1 MRARLRSD
9 FVLKG
14 GETMLPISR
23 RTFHHLL
30 LMSAGCELGLWDHP
44 ALLRAERPTVALQ
57 PLAAQIKRL
66 LNALQS
72 LGEPLSQNEVVALNA
87 AFANPSEGAGIE
99 QVQGILDQHV
109 LLNVEINP
117 ESRISVSRGL
127 AKAQLVEQGWRTFLI
142 KVRNQA
148 GDTSPF
154 NIYCPQAR
162 PMGRMSALA
171 ITGVHDFTNGAVD
184 IVEARDRWAAAN
196 NWDKPPLQPTLSG
209 LEIEYRV
216 LQIYSRD
223 RGQREASL
231 EARAG
236 AGEQDLGY
244 RSTLSILFDCRPT
257 NDFKLQIPDVDGRPT
272 TASLLITDSLNR
284 VYPEQ
289 GKRSLPDLWFERQIY
304 RRDGETIRLPAGT
317 FSIEYGRG
325 PEYLRKRISLSVLPG
340 TPAPVALSLERWV
353 KPDQHGYYS
362 GDTHIHAAGCAHYE
376 SPYEGVTPE
385 VMFRQVQGEAL
396 DIGDVLTWAPGYY
409 YQKRFF
415 SGHVHQFEQ
424 STGSSP
430 KGSGSVSVNSAML
443 RYDIEVS
450 GFPSSHCGHL
460 VLLRLAEQNYPGTT
474 TLDEWP
480 SWNVPILKWA
490 KAQGAVTGYAHSA
503 GGLTVDS
510 TELPNYLMPRFD
522 SSGAN
527 EYIVDVTHGDLIDF
541 ISGCDLWPFAELN
554 IWYHVL
560 NCGFRTSFAG
570 ETDFPCI
577 TDQHV
582 GGGRSYVRLDVPPSG
597 DEGYSNWVSGIKEG
611 RSYVGDGR
619 SHIFAF
625 SIAHEGRAA
634 QNNQVILKK
643 ATDVHVTAK
652 VCARLEPEID
662 DGTEKIHKASPYDR
676 PYWHLERARIGTS
689 RTVPVELIVN
699 GIPVQRR
706 EIEADGTLHAVE
718 FDVPIGQSSWLA
730 LRILPSSHANPIE
743 VLVDGTPV
751 RACRK
756 SAEWCRKAVDICWQ
770 QKALRIRTSEVE
782 EAKAAFDHA
791 RSTYD
796 RIISE
801 CHI

>member
-1 MRARLRSD
+1 MRCPPYE
-9 FVLKG
+9 
-14 GETMLPISR
+14 GETFDLILLRKGVEAMLPISR
-23 RTFHHLL
+23 RTFHRLI
-30 LMSAGCELGLWDHP
+30 LMSLGSGLVVWDRP
-44 ALLRAERPTVALQ
+44 ALLRAEGPRVPLQ
-57 PLAAQIKRL
+57 PFAAQIKRL

-87 AFANPSEGAGIE
+87 AFANPSEGVGIE
-99 QVQGILDQHV
+99 QVQEILDQHV

-117 ESRISVSRGL
+117 ESRVSVSRGL

-154 NIYCPQAR
+154 NIYCPQGR

-171 ITGVHDFTNGAVD
+171 IIGIHDFTNGAVD
-184 IVEARDRWAAAN
+184 IVEARDRWVATSA
-196 NWDKPPLQPTLSG
+196 WDKPPLQPTLSG

-244 RSTLSILFDCRPT
+244 RSTLPILFDCRPT
-257 NDFKLQIPDVDGRPT
+257 NDLKLQVRDVDGTPT

-325 PEYLRKRISLSVLPG
+325 PEYSRKRISLSVPSG

-396 DIGDVLTWAPGYY
+396 DVGDVLTWAPGYY

-415 SGHVHQFEQ
+415 SGHVHRFDGVPKQ
-424 STGSSP
+424 STDGSP
-430 KGSGSVSVNSAML
+430 EEPGSVSVNSAML

-460 VLLRLAEQNYPGTT
+460 VLLRLAEQNYPVTT
-474 TLDEWP
+474 T
-480 SWNVPILKWA
+480 
-490 KAQGAVTGYAHSA
+490 
-503 GGLTVDS
+503 
-510 TELPNYLMPRFD
+510 F
-522 SSGAN
+522 
-527 EYIVDVTHGDLIDF
+527 
-541 ISGCDLWPFAELN
+541 
-554 IWYHVL
+554 
-560 NCGFRTSFAG
+560 
-570 ETDFPCI
+570 
-577 TDQHV
+577 
-582 GGGRSYVRLDVPPSG
+582 GRV
-597 DEGYSNWVSGIKEG
+597 
-611 RSYVGDGR
+611 
-619 SHIFAF
+619 A
-625 SIAHEGRAA
+625 
-634 QNNQVILKK
+634 
-643 ATDVHVTAK
+643 
-652 VCARLEPEID
+652 
-662 DGTEKIHKASPYDR
+662 
-676 PYWHLERARIGTS
+676 
-689 RTVPVELIVN
+689 
-699 GIPVQRR
+699 
-706 EIEADGTLHAVE
+706 
-718 FDVPIGQSSWLA
+718 
-730 LRILPSSHANPIE
+730 
-743 VLVDGTPV
+743 
-751 RACRK
+751 
-756 SAEWCRKAVDICWQ
+756 
-770 QKALRIRTSEVE
+770 
-782 EAKAAFDHA
+782 
-791 RSTYD
+791 
-796 RIISE
+796 
-801 CHI
+801 